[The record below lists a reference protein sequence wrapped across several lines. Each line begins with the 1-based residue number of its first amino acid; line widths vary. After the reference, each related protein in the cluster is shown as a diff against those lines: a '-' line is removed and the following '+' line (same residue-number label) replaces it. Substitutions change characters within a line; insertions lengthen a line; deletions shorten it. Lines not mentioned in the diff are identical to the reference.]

1 MKFKVGAVNTIF
13 NQKSCSHTPLSVG
26 DSVSHLN
33 GVDRTRKRE
42 HLHRASTRGNR
53 SFIGTFPAATWPDL
67 ACWNYIAIIADSSS
81 FKDSS
86 CHKCHKCHK
95 SSHPQSGAVLAACAV
110 STPDIPSAF
119 PTLVASMAALSAA
132 LSPAACRFQMVQSY
146 HPIFSD

>member
-1 MKFKVGAVNTIF
+1 M
-13 NQKSCSHTPLSVG
+13 G
-26 DSVSHLN
+26 DSVCSHLN

-42 HLHRASTRGNR
+42 HLHRASARGNR
-53 SFIGTFPAATWPDL
+53 SFIGTFPAATWHL

-81 FKDSS
+81 FKEFKDSS

-132 LSPAACRFQMVQSY
+132 LSPAACRFQMLQSY
-146 HPIFSD
+146 PIFSD